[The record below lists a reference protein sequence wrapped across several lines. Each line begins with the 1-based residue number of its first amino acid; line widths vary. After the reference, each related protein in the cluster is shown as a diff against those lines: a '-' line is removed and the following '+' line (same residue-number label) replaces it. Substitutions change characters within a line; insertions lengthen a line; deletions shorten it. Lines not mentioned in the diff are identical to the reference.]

1 MQIGCLFE
9 MFPFFLKKKVS
20 ATKID
25 ESCSCFTGKVND
37 VSVTGKTQL
46 AKKAKKL
53 KISNGNKKRWR
64 ENVLNWLSDR
74 QLSTDA

>member
-1 MQIGCLFE
+1 MSTRMQIGFLFE
-9 MFPFFLKKKVS
+9 MFPFFEKKKVF

-46 AKKAKKL
+46 AKKAKK
-53 KISNGNKKRWR
+53 S
-64 ENVLNWLSDR
+64 
-74 QLSTDA
+74 

>member
-1 MQIGCLFE
+1 MQIGFLFE
-9 MFPFFLKKKVS
+9 MFPFFEKKKVF

-46 AKKAKKL
+46 AKKAKKV
-53 KISNGNKKRWR
+53 
-64 ENVLNWLSDR
+64 ENLEQQRRRRTKCFKLIIR
-74 QLSTDA
+74 STTFN